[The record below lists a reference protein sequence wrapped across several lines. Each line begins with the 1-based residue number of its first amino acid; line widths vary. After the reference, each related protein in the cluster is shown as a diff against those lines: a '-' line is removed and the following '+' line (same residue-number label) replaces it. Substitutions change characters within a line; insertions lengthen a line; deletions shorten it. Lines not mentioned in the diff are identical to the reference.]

1 MDSEQEK
8 TQADHPWLVFQIV
21 HPYQI
26 NMDNISIPGGPA
38 LFGLQVF
45 FFPLYG
51 FPDVSEMEL
60 LKPGVSLELMEV
72 TDQ

>member
-1 MDSEQEK
+1 M
-8 TQADHPWLVFQIV
+8 
-21 HPYQI
+21 
-26 NMDNISIPGGPA
+26 
-38 LFGLQVF
+38 FGLQVF

-60 LKPGVSLELMEV
+60 LKLGVSLELMEV

>member
-8 TQADHPWLVFQIV
+8 TEAHRPWLVFQIV
-21 HPYQI
+21 HPCQI
-26 NMDNISIPGGPA
+26 NMDNISKRGDPA

-45 FFPLYG
+45 FFPMYG

-60 LKPGVSLELMEV
+60 LKPGANLEFMEV
-72 TDQ
+72 TYQ

>member
-1 MDSEQEK
+1 
-8 TQADHPWLVFQIV
+8 
-21 HPYQI
+21 
-26 NMDNISIPGGPA
+26 MDNISKPGDPA

-45 FFPLYG
+45 FFPMYG

-60 LKPGVSLELMEV
+60 LKPGANLEFMEV